1 MRRSVRQRK
10 TDSLSLMFPY
20 SLDLIRVQVPEYT
33 SPLEEEEPTEE
44 AIVQNWPCS
53 VQSLTDGDVKAI
65 GGSVLKDEFLILCPC
80 IDGLDTYN
88 AVSNDVETVSDGS
101 DDDDDTDPM
110 GDDYDP
116 MADDDPMSDDP
127 MNDDPM
133 NDDPM
138 SDEPSSPSSNTFR
151 RYYKLVVHINGN
163 NYTIQEQGVFGIEFI
178 ENQYVFDLQGF
189 KIGCKIRVKANTN
202 LLM

>member
-20 SLDLIRVQVPEYT
+20 SLDMIRVQVPEYT

-65 GGSVLKDEFLILCPC
+65 GGTLLKDEFLILCPC
-80 IDGLDTYN
+80 IDGLNDYN
-88 AVSNDVETVSDGS
+88 AVSEDTESVSSGDENDDY
-101 DDDDDTDPM
+101 DPM
-110 GDDYDP
+110 SDDYDP
-116 MADDDPMSDDP
+116 MADDDPMSDE
-127 MNDDPM
+127 NDT
-133 NDDPM
+133 
-138 SDEPSSPSSNTFR
+138 PSGTPS
-151 RYYKLVVHINGN
+151 RYYKLVIHINGN
-163 NYTIQEQGVFGIEFI
+163 DYTIQEQGVFGIEFI